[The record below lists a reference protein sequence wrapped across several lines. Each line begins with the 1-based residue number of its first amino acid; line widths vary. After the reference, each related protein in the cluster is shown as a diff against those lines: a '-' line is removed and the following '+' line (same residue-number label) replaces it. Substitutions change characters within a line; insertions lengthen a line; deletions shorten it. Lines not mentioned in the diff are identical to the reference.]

1 MTDIYT
7 AFIVANLIIMVMLW
21 EYDAKSY
28 GRTLLDQVKYDLECL
43 PLPVSLIAV
52 GLFLAIPLSMVY
64 VYYKNYSEGRS

>member
-28 GRTLLDQVKYDLECL
+28 GRKFLNQVKYDFECY
-43 PLPVSLIAV
+43 PLSVKLIAV
-52 GLFLAIPLSMVY
+52 GLLFIPLSMVY
-64 VYYKNYSEGRS
+64 VYYKSYSEG

>member
-28 GRTLLDQVKYDLECL
+28 GRTFLDQVKYDLECFT
-43 PLPVSLIAV
+43 LPVKLIAV
-52 GLFLAIPLSMVY
+52 GFLFIPLSMVY
-64 VYYKNYSEGRS
+64 VYYKHYSEG

>member
-28 GRTLLDQVKYDLECL
+28 GRTFLDQVKYDFECY
-43 PLPVSLIAV
+43 PLSVKLIAV
-52 GLFLAIPLSMVY
+52 GLLFIPLSMVY
-64 VYYKNYSEGRS
+64 VYYKNHSEG